1 MRWQTDRDDVV
12 VRRAAKAR
20 LAAIKAREE
29 ARAYREHLAM
39 CEPEEP
45 IWGRAMA
52 YTTEQAGD

>member
-1 MRWQTDRDDVV
+1 MRDRDDVV

-52 YTTEQAGD
+52 YATEQAGD